1 MAGKPSASCAACS
14 ASKPMNNSLIIGSRG
29 SQLALWQ
36 SNWVKAQLEQ
46 RGYAVSIEI
55 IQTTGDRITDVSL
68 SKIGSKGLFTKE
80 IEEALLDGRV
90 HLAVHSCKDMPT
102 ELPEGLVLSAIPV
115 REDPRDVVVG
125 RKISDLPAGSKV
137 GTSSLRRAAQLQ
149 AMRADLVIENIRGN
163 VDTRLR
169 KQQEGQYDAIILA
182 AAGLHRL
189 GLGAHVAE
197 YLAPEL
203 MMPAVAQGALAIE
216 TLLAGPGFDA
226 ASLLDDAAT
235 RRCVT
240 AERAALRALGGGC
253 QVPLGAHA
261 TLDGDTVTVNGVCV
275 SPDGRVVVRASAEGT
290 DAEATGAALGQ
301 RLLDGGA
308 KLILDQVYHP

>member
-1 MAGKPSASCAACS
+1 MT
-14 ASKPMNNSLIIGSRG
+14 NSLTIGSRG

-46 RGYAVSIEI
+46 RGFTVTIEI
-55 IQTTGDRITDVSL
+55 IQTTGDKITDVAL

-90 HLAVHSCKDMPT
+90 DLAVHSCKDMPT

-125 RKISDLPAGSKV
+125 RPIADLGPGAVV
-137 GTSSLRRAAQLQ
+137 GTSSLRRASQLHSL
-149 AMRADLVIENIRGN
+149 RPDLKIENIRGN

-169 KQQEGQYDAIILA
+169 KQREGQYDAIILA

-189 GLGAHVAE
+189 GLGEHIAE
-197 YLAPEL
+197 YLPPEV

-216 TLLAGPGFDA
+216 TLLSGPGFDA
-226 ASLLDDAAT
+226 ARQLDHAAS
-235 RRCVT
+235 RLCVT
-240 AERAALRALGGGC
+240 AERATLRALGGGC
-253 QVPLGAHA
+253 QVPMGAHA
-261 TLDGDTVTVNGVCV
+261 VLASAELHLAAVCI
-275 SPDGRVVVRASAEGT
+275 SPDGSLVIRADAKGT
-290 DAEATGAALGQ
+290 DPESLGAALGA
-301 RLLDGGA
+301 RLLAGGA
-308 KLILDQVYHP
+308 RLILDQVYAQ

>member
-1 MAGKPSASCAACS
+1 
-14 ASKPMNNSLIIGSRG
+14 MNNSLIIGSRG

-46 RGYAVSIEI
+46 RGYSVSIEI

-125 RKISDLPAGSKV
+125 RAISLLPAGAKV

-149 AMRADLVIENIRGN
+149 ALRPDLVIENIRGN

-189 GLGAHVAE
+189 GLSAHVAE
-197 YLAPEL
+197 YLEPAQ

-216 TLLAGPGFDA
+216 TLLSGPGFTA

-235 RRCVT
+235 RQCVT
-240 AERAALRALGGGC
+240 AERAALRKLGGGC

-261 TLDGDTVTVNGVCV
+261 TLLGDVLTIHGVCV
-275 SPDGRVVVRASAEGT
+275 SPDGRVVVRATAEGT

-308 KLILDQVYHP
+308 RSILDQVYHP

>member
-1 MAGKPSASCAACS
+1 
-14 ASKPMNNSLIIGSRG
+14 MNNSLIIGSRG

-46 RGYAVSIEI
+46 RGYTVSIEI

-149 AMRADLVIENIRGN
+149 AMRPDLVIENIRGN

-189 GLGAHVAE
+189 GLGGHVAE
-197 YLAPEL
+197 YLAPEQ

-216 TLLAGPGFDA
+216 TLTSGPGFDA

-235 RRCVT
+235 RLCVT

-261 TLDGDTVTVNGVCV
+261 TLDGATLTVHGVCV
-275 SPDGRVVVRASAEGT
+275 SPDGRVVVRATAEGS
-290 DAEATGAALGQ
+290 DAEATGSALGQ

-308 KLILDQVYHP
+308 RFILDQVYHP

>member
-1 MAGKPSASCAACS
+1 MT
-14 ASKPMNNSLIIGSRG
+14 NSLTIGSRG

-46 RGYAVSIEI
+46 RGFSVKIEI
-55 IQTTGDRITDVSL
+55 IQTTGDKITDVAL

-80 IEEALLDGRV
+80 IEEALLEGRV
-90 HLAVHSCKDMPT
+90 DLAVHSCKDMPT

-125 RKISDLPAGSKV
+125 RTIAELRPGAVV
-137 GTSSLRRAAQLQ
+137 GTSSLRRASQLHPL
-149 AMRADLVIENIRGN
+149 RPDLKIENIRGN

-169 KQQEGQYDAIILA
+169 KQREGQYDAIILA

-189 GLGAHVAE
+189 GLGEHIAE
-197 YLAPEL
+197 YLAPEV

-216 TLLAGPGFDA
+216 TLLSGPGCA
-226 ASLLDDAAT
+226 AAQLLDDAAT
-235 RRCVT
+235 RLCVT
-240 AERAALRALGGGC
+240 AERATLRALGGGC

-261 TLDGDTVTVNGVCV
+261 VLSGSELHLAAVCI
-275 SPDGRVVVRASAEGT
+275 SPDGSLVIRV
-290 DAEATGAALGQ
+290 DARGMDPEALGAALGA

-308 KLILDQVYHP
+308 RLILDQVYAQ